1 MTKRFAEND
10 ANRKLVTVW
19 TPWGEQ
25 LVPRKNSRSGRVES
39 IRRAIQRLKAAKEK
53 KRRQPLQ
60 A

>member
-1 MTKRFAEND
+1 MTKQLATND
-10 ANRKLVTVW
+10 TDARLVTVW

-39 IRRAIQRLKAAKEK
+39 IRRAIQRLKAAREK

>member
-10 ANRKLVTVW
+10 ANRRLVTVW

-39 IRRAIQRLKAAKEK
+39 IRRAIKRLKAARDRKN
-53 KRRQPLQ
+53 RQPLQ